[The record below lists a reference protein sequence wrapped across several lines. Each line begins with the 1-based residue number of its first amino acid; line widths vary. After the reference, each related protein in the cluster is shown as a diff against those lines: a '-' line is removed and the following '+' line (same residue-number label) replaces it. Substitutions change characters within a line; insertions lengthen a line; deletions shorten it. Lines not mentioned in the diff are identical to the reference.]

1 MFLVEELFSLRRTI
15 FIPVDLTL
23 KVPNLILNVA
33 KLNFK
38 TELGGIQSSPKVFE
52 NKE

>member
-23 KVPNLILNVA
+23 KLPNLILNVA
-33 KLNFK
+33 KVEFQN
-38 TELGGIQSSPKVFE
+38 
-52 NKE
+52 